1 MVNTAPPR
9 LSIVVPVWN
18 EEETLAELYRRVTQV
33 LEGLEDPYELVLV
46 NDGSQ
51 DNSLAMIR
59 DLHAYDSRVKYIS
72 LSRNFGHQVAITA
85 GMDFASGEA
94 VIVMDGDL
102 QDPPELIPSL
112 VAKWQE
118 GFDVV

>member
-1 MVNTAPPR
+1 
-9 LSIVVPVWN
+9 
-18 EEETLAELYRRVTQV
+18 
-33 LEGLEDPYELVLV
+33 
-46 NDGSQ
+46 
-51 DNSLAMIR
+51 MIR

-118 GFDVV
+118 GFDVVYAIREEREGGAPFYRRLVYRAFYRLLHRLSPYRHPPG